1 MREENIKVKVTI
13 PIPFG
18 KPDKNGVMYTEE
30 AVSNAINNLHK
41 NLPIIY
47 RDNDKEID
55 GVVVGT
61 TTGSSHI
68 AIWDFENQV
77 CKVTVDGVV
86 FFGGTECVVNKI
98 KDGKVTDFEIV
109 GIGLSK

>member
-30 AVSNAINNLHK
+30 AVSNAVNNLHK

-47 RDNDKEID
+47 
-55 GVVVGT
+55 
-61 TTGSSHI
+61 
-68 AIWDFENQV
+68 WY
-77 CKVTVDGVV
+77 
-86 FFGGTECVVNKI
+86 
-98 KDGKVTDFEIV
+98 
-109 GIGLSK
+109 

>member
-30 AVSNAINNLHK
+30 AVSNAVNNLHK

-55 GVVVGT
+55 GWSLELLRVH
-61 TTGSSHI
+61 HI
-68 AIWDFENQV
+68 LQHGIL
-77 CKVTVDGVV
+77 
-86 FFGGTECVVNKI
+86 KI
-98 KDGKVTDFEIV
+98 KFAR
-109 GIGLSK
+109 

>member
-18 KPDKNGVMYTEE
+18 RPDKNGVMYTKE
-30 AVSNAINNLHK
+30 AVSNAVNNLNK

-55 GVVVGT
+55 GVVVGS

-68 AIWDFENQV
+68 ATWDFENQV
-77 CKVTVDGVV
+77 CNVTVDGIV
-86 FFGGTECVVNKI
+86 FFGGTECIVNEI
-98 KDGKVTDFEIV
+98 NDGVITDFRITS
-109 GIGLSK
+109 IGLSQ

>member
-41 NLPIIY
+41 NLPIIHQWPSVTY
-47 RDNDKEID
+47 RHQSIMALFA
-55 GVVVGT
+55 T
-61 TTGSSHI
+61 TVLDS
-68 AIWDFENQV
+68 F
-77 CKVTVDGVV
+77 
-86 FFGGTECVVNKI
+86 
-98 KDGKVTDFEIV
+98 
-109 GIGLSK
+109 